1 MLEYSRTTPHKNWPS
16 VDGDH
21 PYGGPAR
28 ALIAARIIDVTAI
41 IETSGLVMQFPNTR
55 ALDGLDISIPPGVTG
70 LVGANGAGKTTL
82 ISLTLGLL
90 KPTSGSINVLGLDP
104 NVHGP
109 ALRAQIGYGPE
120 RNVLPDDL
128 RAYDFVRHLAEV
140 KGLPATRPA
149 RVQAIRCTW
158 SAWVKSGSG
167 RSAPCRPANA
177 NASSLLRQSLPTRA
191 LSCSTNQPTAST
203 PCSATRC

>member
-1 MLEYSRTTPHKNWPS
+1 M
-16 VDGDH
+16 
-21 PYGGPAR
+21 
-28 ALIAARIIDVTAI
+28 TAI

-90 KPTSGSINVLGLDP
+90 KPTSGSITVLGLDP

-140 KGLPATRPA
+140 KVLPRNEA
-149 RVQAIRCTW
+149 R
-158 SAWVKSGSG
+158 
-167 RSAPCRPANA
+167 
-177 NASSLLRQSLPTRA
+177 TRA
-191 LSCSTNQPTAST
+191 SYSLYLVGLG
-203 PCSATRC
+203 